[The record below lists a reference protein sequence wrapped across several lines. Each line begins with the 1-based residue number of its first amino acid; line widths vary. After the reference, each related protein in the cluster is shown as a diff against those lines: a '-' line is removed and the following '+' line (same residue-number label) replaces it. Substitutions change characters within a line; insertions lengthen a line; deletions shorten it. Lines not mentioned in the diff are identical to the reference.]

1 MALNK
6 LNVDKN
12 KVYIG
17 KTWGGG
23 VVFLSDLDTVG
34 IRASIAPRYLL
45 IVVTGNYNWQS
56 LT

>member
-17 KTWGGG
+17 KTWEGGTI
-23 VVFLSDLDTVG
+23 SVG
-34 IRASIAPRYLL
+34 FRHCWNKGFNRSSVPLL
-45 IVVTGNYNWQS
+45 LLLQATTTGNP
-56 LT
+56 